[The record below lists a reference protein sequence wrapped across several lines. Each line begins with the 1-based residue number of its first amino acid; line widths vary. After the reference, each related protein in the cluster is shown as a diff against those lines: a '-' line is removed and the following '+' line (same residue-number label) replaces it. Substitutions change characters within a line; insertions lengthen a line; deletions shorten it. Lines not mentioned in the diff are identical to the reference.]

1 MDPVYPVARVEFV
14 TRSLRKAAPTPI
26 LRLLATQAARHE
38 RSSPRGSPGR
48 APVIHTVRKLARAV
62 NRRSVWQVLGLYAV
76 ASWVAW
82 FLVAWGT
89 EAIGLPAWT
98 PTLTLALVLAM
109 LPVFVSTAVVQGG
122 LPGLRI
128 EDEVDPNDLEGLTP
142 AQVLVIPEAH
152 PLYGSGIFTWRNTA
166 LGAVSCA
173 ALLVTSVVAYM
184 TMWALGIGPV
194 GSLLAQGI
202 IAEGDPVVFVA
213 FENRTDDSSLA
224 DLVTDAFELE
234 LSRSRV
240 VTLADPTHVLAA
252 AVELGADPSLPL
264 TAEAAHRVAE
274 REGMRIVVSG
284 DVGRRGSAYLLRLG
298 ISSPSGS
305 SIARFEEVYAGE
317 DELLTA
323 VEHLSE
329 RVRERLGESLRV
341 IRAGERLASIGTD
354 SDDALRLLRQ
364 SGRAS
369 LGGDLAQAID
379 LLEQSIGVDPSFA
392 MAWRRLGVLSEQAAN
407 EARARDAYQAVVDL
421 WERSGHAERT
431 VRNLRERIAGLD

>member
-1 MDPVYPVARVEFV
+1 M
-14 TRSLRKAAPTPI
+14 
-26 LRLLATQAARHE
+26 
-38 RSSPRGSPGR
+38 
-48 APVIHTVRKLARAV
+48 IHTVRKLARAV
-62 NRRSVWQVLGLYAV
+62 NRRSVWQVLGMYAL
-76 ASWVAW
+76 ASWAAW

-98 PTLTLALVLAM
+98 PTLTLALLLAM
-109 LPVFVSTAVVQGG
+109 LPVFVATAVVQGG

-128 EDEVDPNDLEGLTP
+128 EDEVDPNDLVGLTP
-142 AQVLVIPEAH
+142 DQVLVIPEAH
-152 PLYGSGIFTWRNTA
+152 PLYGSGIFTWRNTV
-166 LGAVSCA
+166 LGAVSCV
-173 ALLVTSVVAYM
+173 ALVVTSVVAYM

-202 IAEGDPVVFVA
+202 IAERDPVVLVA

-224 DLVTDAFELE
+224 ALVTDAFELE

-240 VTLADPTHVLAA
+240 VTVADPAHVLAA

-274 REGMRIVVSG
+274 REGMRLVVSG
-284 DVGRRGSAYLLRLG
+284 DVGRRGSAYLLRSG
-298 ISSPSGS
+298 ISLPSGS
-305 SIARFEEVYAGE
+305 FIARFEEAYAGE

-329 RVRERLGESLRV
+329 RVRERFGESLRV
-341 IRAGERLASIGTD
+341 IRAGARLASFGTD
-354 SDDALRLLRQ
+354 SDDVLRLFRQ

-379 LLEQSIGVDPSFA
+379 LLEQSIDIDPSFA
-392 MAWRRLGVLSEQAAN
+392 MGWRRLGVLSEQAAN
-407 EARARDAYQAVVDL
+407 GPRARDAYQAVIDL
-421 WERSGHAERT
+421 WEPGGHAERT
-431 VRNLRERIAGLD
+431 VRHLRERVAALD